1 MSDWSNMQPS
11 PSLQPGNAQQP
22 WGQPPQPTP
31 EQVRDAAILEWLN
44 SVKMLAAAK
53 ADEVTRRN
61 AIVAMCFPN
70 PTEGTNNLVLGN
82 GYTLKCVVKYNYT
95 MDKDNAKVEAALE
108 AIERLGDEGK
118 FLSDRIVRWTPELSV
133 TEYRELGPKYK
144 AEIDKVVTIKPGQ
157 SSLELAEPKAKK

>member
-1 MSDWSNMQPS
+1 MSDWSTMQPQQPS
-11 PSLQPGNAQQP
+11 PPTQPG
-22 WGQPPQPTP
+22 WGQPTLTP
-31 EQVRDAAILEWLN
+31 EQLRDKAILEWLE
-44 SVKMLAAAK
+44 SVKTLAAAK
-53 ADEVTRRN
+53 QDEVSRRN

-118 FLSDRIVRWTPELSV
+118 FLADRIVRWTPELSV
-133 TEYRELGPKYK
+133 TEYRELGTKYK
-144 AEIDKVVTIKPGQ
+144 AEIDKVLTIKPGQ